1 MEKLIYQIYSSFE
14 KRLVSAIVKAVQEK
28 IELPPIETATTTEEW
43 MNLKTAA
50 KYLGVSENTLY
61 KFRVRGLKILEIDN
75 VKRVSKSDLE
85 RFIKK
90 NSN

>member
-28 IELPPIETATTTEEW
+28 IELPPIETAATTEEW

-75 VKRVSKSDLE
+75 VKRVSKTDLD

>member
-1 MEKLIYQIYSSFE
+1 MEKLIYQIYYSFE
-14 KRLVSAIVKAVQEK
+14 KRLVSAIIKAIQEK
-28 IELPPIETATTTEEW
+28 IELPPIESATTNEEW

-61 KFRVRGLKILEIDN
+61 KFRVRGLKILEVDN
-75 VKRVSKSDLE
+75 VKRVSKSDLD

>member
-1 MEKLIYQIYSSFE
+1 MENLFIKST
-14 KRLVSAIVKAVQEK
+14 LVSKTLSISDCKTIQGK
-28 IELPPIETATTTEEW
+28 IELPPIETAAPTEEW
-43 MNLKTAA
+43 MNLKTAS

-61 KFRVRGLKILEIDN
+61 KFRVHRLKILEIDN
-75 VKRVSKSDLE
+75 VKRVSKSDLD

>member
-1 MEKLIYQIYSSFE
+1 MEKLIYQIYSNFE

>member
-1 MEKLIYQIYSSFE
+1 MEKLIYQIYSNFE

-75 VKRVSKSDLE
+75 VKRVSKSDLD

>member
-75 VKRVSKSDLE
+75 VKRVSKSDLD